1 MIKILIL
8 GGGFGGIRVAL
19 DLEKKLKK
27 EIKSGEAQITIID
40 KNSYHL
46 FVTSLYEVASA
57 TGIKKDPFA
66 IRLRKSVSLPY
77 ADIFENKDVNFVQ
90 AEIKEVDLENK
101 LVVTNGGNKQEY
113 DYLVIALGSQS
124 ADFGI
129 PGVKEYA
136 YKFKTLEDALLINDK
151 ITSFMNDAAE
161 GKSSLP
167 LDILIGG
174 AGFTGIEVASE
185 LACCAKSI
193 ARSCGLK
200 GRCSSVVLFEAGP
213 KILPMVPEKERKK
226 ILNRLTKHGVMIM
239 ENSAIEEVGLDFIKL
254 KNGQTIKGDMVVWT
268 AGVRPN
274 EIMASIK
281 GLPVTEK
288 GKIIVED
295 NLSVRGFKNIF
306 AIGDAAEFIDPVTKK
321 PIPAMAFI
329 AYKEGEI
336 AAENIIKTIK
346 GKNLKNYKP
355 AYNVWIAPV
364 GGKYA
369 VAYLGGFVVAGFM
382 GWIVRNLV
390 DLRYMMQVLSPLKA
404 LTVFWEEMTLFTK
417 ND

>member
-1 MIKILIL
+1 MTKILIL

-151 ITSFMNDAAE
+151 IVSFMSDAAE
-161 GKSSLP
+161 GK
-167 LDILIGG
+167 
-174 AGFTGIEVASE
+174 
-185 LACCAKSI
+185 
-193 ARSCGLK
+193 
-200 GRCSSVVLFEAGP
+200 
-213 KILPMVPEKERKK
+213 
-226 ILNRLTKHGVMIM
+226 
-239 ENSAIEEVGLDFIKL
+239 
-254 KNGQTIKGDMVVWT
+254 
-268 AGVRPN
+268 
-274 EIMASIK
+274 
-281 GLPVTEK
+281 
-288 GKIIVED
+288 
-295 NLSVRGFKNIF
+295 
-306 AIGDAAEFIDPVTKK
+306 
-321 PIPAMAFI
+321 
-329 AYKEGEI
+329 
-336 AAENIIKTIK
+336 
-346 GKNLKNYKP
+346 
-355 AYNVWIAPV
+355 
-364 GGKYA
+364 
-369 VAYLGGFVVAGFM
+369 
-382 GWIVRNLV
+382 
-390 DLRYMMQVLSPLKA
+390 
-404 LTVFWEEMTLFTK
+404 
-417 ND
+417 